1 MTLSVPI
8 NRNRLREYSGGDVE
22 FEQELLDLFVTDA
35 RQHLNRIEDAVNGI
49 SSATGLQRSGISQT
63 LEIIYEEAHQLK
75 GASGNIGADAFQ
87 SIAAQLE
94 QDAKQGLAE
103 RCEHHLAD
111 LKSVFVD
118 LTDQVQEW
126 SKV

>member
-1 MTLSVPI
+1 MTLSAPI
-8 NRNRLREYSGGDVE
+8 NRNRLQEYSGGDIE

-35 RQHLNRIEDAVNGI
+35 RQHLNRIEDAVNGM
-49 SSATGLQRSGISQT
+49 SSATGLQRSDISQT

-94 QDAKQGLAE
+94 QDAKQELAE

-111 LKSVFVD
+111 LKRVFVD